1 MRKTTAWK
9 SLKEKKIKL
18 KWYYAVTEAWGWKH
32 SCSLTY
38 GYHLRLVCLSRLS
51 RSLPMIHLHR
61 NIHLGSNEAPCH
73 SSSAQG
79 TITLNRQPAR
89 WRDSCRTSR
98 NNPSKLGR
106 LRSTGAKALRISR
119 FLDDFSILIGL
130 PAAVLV
136 HKSQTCPPGPIQ
148 DETQEAN
155 DAPISPKRSL
165 CLLQSKSKRGEH
177 VRWLQ
182 FKL

>member
-1 MRKTTAWK
+1 M
-9 SLKEKKIKL
+9 
-18 KWYYAVTEAWGWKH
+18 TEAWGWKH

-106 LRSTGAKALRISR
+106 LCSTGAKALRISR
-119 FLDDFSILIGL
+119 FLGDFSILIGL
-130 PAAVLV
+130 PATVLV

-148 DETQEAN
+148 DETREAN